1 MADTKIDK
9 SLDEIIKENKGSRG
23 GMRRGG
29 ANGTRGAPA
38 RGARG
43 GRFGRGSTNRGG
55 FGRRPNTGAIQKRRS
70 GGAGGLN
77 GSPNKAVAAAAAV
90 RY

>member
-1 MADTKIDK
+1 MADAKIDK

-29 ANGTRGAPA
+29 ANGTRGA
-38 RGARG
+38 RG
-43 GRFGRGSTNRGG
+43 GRFSRGSTSRGG

-70 GGAGGLN
+70 GG
-77 GSPNKAVAAAAAV
+77 GSPNKAVAATAAV
-90 RY
+90 RLNKY